1 MAIDFSKLSFPPR
14 FDPSSI
20 QIDET
25 SLWADAYDEYDS
37 DKRIK
42 GLWAKLFVQCNGDE
56 KKIKIEYV
64 RCRAEQLIL
73 EEKKKFFE
81 IQKNEYEE
89 KIALEKKE
97 AEESHQIE
105 IKAKRQLEK
114 ISVDDALKILKTRNP
129 SAEIAVRKILS
140 SKYVWVNPSL
150 VYSQNFLQRTMWEFN
165 SKTSSMSLFFYSISE
180 VIDFS
185 NSIE

>member
-37 DKRIK
+37 EKRIK

-56 KKIKIEYV
+56 QKIKIEYV
-64 RCRAEQLIL
+64 RSRAEQLIL

-81 IQKNEYEE
+81 IQN
-89 KIALEKKE
+89 
-97 AEESHQIE
+97 
-105 IKAKRQLEK
+105 R
-114 ISVDDALKILKTRNP
+114 
-129 SAEIAVRKILS
+129 
-140 SKYVWVNPSL
+140 
-150 VYSQNFLQRTMWEFN
+150 
-165 SKTSSMSLFFYSISE
+165 
-180 VIDFS
+180 
-185 NSIE
+185 

>member
-37 DKRIK
+37 EKRIK

-64 RCRAEQLIL
+64 RCRAEQLIF
-73 EEKKKFFE
+73 EAKEKFFE
-81 IQKNEYEE
+81 IKKNEYEE
-89 KIALEKKE
+89 KIALERKE
-97 AEESHQIE
+97 AEESQQIE
-105 IKAKRQLEK
+105 IKAKFSLEHF
-114 ISVDDALKILKTRNP
+114 SVEDALKILKARSPN
-129 SAEIAVRKILS
+129 AESAVRKILG
-140 SKYVWVNPSL
+140 SKYDWINPSL
-150 VYSQNFLQRTMWEFN
+150 VKNQNFLQRTKWEFK
-165 SKTSSMSLFFYSISE
+165 SKTSSMSLFFYSVSE

>member
-25 SLWADAYDEYDS
+25 SLWADAYEEYDS
-37 DKRIK
+37 EKRIK

-64 RCRAEQLIL
+64 RCRAEQLIF
-73 EEKKKFFE
+73 EAKKNFFE
-81 IQKNEYEE
+81 IQKKEYED
-89 KIALEKKE
+89 KVALEHKE
-97 AEESHQIE
+97 AEELQQLE
-105 IKAKRQLEK
+105 IKAKRKLEEFG
-114 ISVDDALKILKTRNP
+114 VDDALKILKTRSP
-129 SAEIAVRKILS
+129 SAEVAVRKILG
-140 SKYVWVNPSL
+140 SKYDWVNPSL
-150 VYSQNFLQRTMWEFN
+150 LCSQNFLQRAKWEFK
-165 SKTSSMSLFFYSISE
+165 SKTSSMSLYFYSISE
-180 VIDFS
+180 VIEFS

>member
-37 DKRIK
+37 EKRIK

-56 KKIKIEYV
+56 QKIKIEYV
-64 RCRAEQLIL
+64 RSRAEQLIF
-73 EEKKKFFE
+73 EAKKKLFE
-81 IQKNEYEE
+81 DQKNEYEE
-89 KIALEKKE
+89 KVNLEKKVAQE
-97 AEESHQIE
+97 AQNLD
-105 IKAKRQLEK
+105 KK
-114 ISVDDALKILKTRNP
+114 ISVDQALKILKTRSP
-129 SAEIAVRKILS
+129 SAEAAVRKILV
-140 SKYVWVNPSL
+140 SKYEWVNPSI
-150 VYSQNFLQRTMWEFN
+150 VNSQNYLQRTKWEFY
-165 SKTSSMSLFFYSISE
+165 SKTSSMSLYFYSISE
-180 VIDFS
+180 VIEFS